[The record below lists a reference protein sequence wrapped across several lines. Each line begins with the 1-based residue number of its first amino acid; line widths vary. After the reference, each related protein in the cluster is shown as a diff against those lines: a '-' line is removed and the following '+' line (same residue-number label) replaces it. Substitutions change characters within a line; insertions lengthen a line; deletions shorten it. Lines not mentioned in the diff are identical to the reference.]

1 MQQPVEPYR
10 KHYDADRAARYAATK
25 DRPTRANRAERALV
39 ARAFRHVPAGATVL
53 DAPCGSGRLSA
64 KLALMGYR
72 VAAADVSPA
81 MVELARARFVAE
93 GLAISAEARD
103 LEASGYADRAFD
115 AVFCFRLFH
124 HFPSEEL
131 RDRVARELCRIAG
144 RFVLASY
151 LDARS
156 FTCRKRAW
164 QARRRGRAPGKHPET
179 PAAMAAR
186 FARCGFRAVADLA
199 RFPLV
204 HSLRILV
211 AERRPTAGS

>member
-1 MQQPVEPYR
+1 MSSPAESYR

-25 DRPTRANRAERALV
+25 DRSTRANRAEGALV
-39 ARAFRHVPAGATVL
+39 VRAFRHVPEGATVL
-53 DAPCGSGRLSA
+53 DAPCGSGRMSV
-64 KLALMGYR
+64 KLARMGYR
-72 VAAADVSPA
+72 VAAADVSPP
-81 MVELARARFVAE
+81 MVELARARFLAE
-93 GLAISAEARD
+93 GLAIPAEARD
-103 LEASGYADRAFD
+103 LEASGYPDRAFD

-124 HFPSEEL
+124 HFPSEAL
-131 RDRVARELCRIAG
+131 RDGVARELCRVAG

-179 PAAMAAR
+179 PGAMAAR
-186 FARCGFRAVADLA
+186 FERCGFLPVADLA
-199 RFPLV
+199 RFPLL